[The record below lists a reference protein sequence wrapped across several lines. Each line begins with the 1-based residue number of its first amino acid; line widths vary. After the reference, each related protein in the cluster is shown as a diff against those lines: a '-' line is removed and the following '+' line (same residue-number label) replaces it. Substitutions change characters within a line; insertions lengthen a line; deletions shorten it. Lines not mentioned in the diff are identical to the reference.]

1 MTDEADIDYLVFGV
15 DNIEQLKEDMDAYRN
30 KKINTLLIEQVK
42 QHINM
47 LEDNIIFQVCGQW

>member
-30 KKINTLLIEQVK
+30 KK
-42 QHINM
+42 
-47 LEDNIIFQVCGQW
+47 